1 MSMAGAAT
9 AAGSAGG
16 AAGLSPAAAT
26 AATSAVAARQARL
39 AGAAQQFEGMLL
51 EELLKPMQR
60 SHAGAFAETD
70 GNGEDGAGDVGGSL
84 DTLTSYGT
92 EAVAQ
97 ALARRGGLG
106 LARTIVAEVTRG
118 DAVLRSAIA
127 AGAASPG
134 EGRGGRAREEAVA
147 IWWY

>member
-1 MSMAGAAT
+1 
-9 AAGSAGG
+9 
-16 AAGLSPAAAT
+16 
-26 AATSAVAARQARL
+26 VAARQARL

-70 GNGEDGAGDVGGSL
+70 GNGEHGTGDVGGSDGSL

-92 EAVAQ
+92 EAMAQ
-97 ALARRGGLG
+97 AMARRGGLG

-118 DAVLRSAIA
+118 DAVLRSATA
-127 AGAASPG
+127 AGGASPG
-134 EGRGGRAREEAVA
+134 ERRGGRAGLGRGSGDLVVLKSPAP
-147 IWWY
+147 